1 MPEFL
6 TLVPPQE
13 ALARWL
19 GALPEPNPGIEEIP
33 TAIALGRITA
43 ESIFAPEPLPPF
55 NRSTVD
61 GYAVRAADTFGA
73 SDALPAY
80 LSLVGEVGMGQKPG
94 FALGPGQAALIY
106 TGGMLPEGADAVVM
120 LEHAQVTVPGEIEV
134 LRAVSVGE
142 NVLLAGEDVRV
153 GDEIL
158 PKGTRLRPAEI
169 GGLMGLGITKI
180 RVAKKPMVGILSSG
194 DEVVSPDAQLQPGQV
209 RDINGYSLSALIE
222 AHGGEA
228 RYFGIVPDRAEAL
241 RERLKQALAECE
253 AVILSAG
260 SSIGTRDLTAGVI
273 AEMGM
278 PGIVVHGINVR
289 PGKPTILAVCDG
301 KPIIGLSGN
310 PVSALVIAQIFVLPM
325 LDHLL
330 GVRVRRPQARVRAR
344 LSINLPSQAGR
355 EDYLPVRL
363 VPSDE
368 GWLADPVFYK
378 SNHIFALVRADG
390 LLRIPPEATGLGV
403 GSEVDVL
410 LI

>member
-1 MPEFL
+1 MAEFL
-6 TLVPPQE
+6 TLVSPQE
-13 ALARWL
+13 AMECWL
-19 GALPEPNPGIEEIP
+19 RALPEPDPEIEEMP
-33 TAIALGRITA
+33 TALALGRVTA
-43 ESIFAPEPLPPF
+43 EAIFAPEPLPPF

-61 GYAVRAADTFGA
+61 GYAVRAVDTYGA
-73 SDALPAY
+73 SDSLPAY
-80 LSLVGEVGMGQKPG
+80 LSLVGEIGMGQKPD
-94 FALGPGQAALIY
+94 FALEPGQAALIY

-120 LEHAQVTVPGEIEV
+120 LEHVQVTVPGEIEV

-153 GDEIL
+153 GDEVIS
-158 PKGTRLRPAEI
+158 KGTRLRPAEI

-180 RVAKKPMVGILSSG
+180 HVAKKPVVGILSSG
-194 DEVVSPDAQLQPGQV
+194 DEVIAPDAPLQPGQI

-222 AHGGEA
+222 SHGGKA
-228 RYFGIVPDRAEAL
+228 RYYGIVPDRAEAL
-241 RERLKQALAECE
+241 RDRLKQAFAECE
-253 AVILSAG
+253 AIILSAG

-301 KPIIGLSGN
+301 KPVVGLSGN

-330 GVRVRRPQARVRAR
+330 GVRVQHPRAQVRAR

-355 EDYLPVRL
+355 EDYIPVRL

-390 LLRIPPEATGLGV
+390 LLRIPPEATGLSV
-403 GSEVDVL
+403 GSEVDVI